1 MKNQEKVNTCNA
13 DVTHCFDTMLEP
25 NKSAYQNEFFHLGL
39 TICTLVSEASSL
51 HVSQLPP
58 RLVCTSVCKFINDSE
73 AQGDLALATAAGLL
87 AMMLAG

>member
-1 MKNQEKVNTCNA
+1 MESTTAKGGWLRSYSYGEGASICSKAEAVNQLNVKNQEKVNTCNA

-51 HVSQLPP
+51 HVSQLY
-58 RLVCTSVCKFINDSE
+58 
-73 AQGDLALATAAGLL
+73 
-87 AMMLAG
+87 